1 MGVVLDHVRR
11 LPKLLPSLK
20 EKIAP
25 SQFEKLQSII
35 GYLGSPPAAETK
47 KSSKPTAT
55 EKQKPPAAEKPK
67 PSKRVTAQASNAST
81 PQKKLQ
87 RHTSNASSMDD
98 EKICDML
105 NEFDEDDFNE
115 ENLSNPWL
123 SSFL

>member
-1 MGVVLDHVRR
+1 MDHARR

-35 GYLGSPPAAETK
+35 GYLGNTPAAETK

-55 EKQKPPAAEKPK
+55 DKPK
-67 PSKRVTAQASNAST
+67 PSKRVTAQASTAST
-81 PQKKLQ
+81 PPKKLQ

-98 EKICDML
+98 DKICNML

>member
-25 SQFEKLQSII
+25 SQFEKLQSIT
-35 GYLGSPPAAETK
+35 GYLGNTPAAETK

-55 EKQKPPAAEKPK
+55 GKQKPPAAEKPK

-81 PQKKLQ
+81 PQKHLR
-87 RHTSNASSMDD
+87 RHKSNASSIDD

-105 NEFDEDDFNE
+105 NEEFDEDDFEE

-123 SSFL
+123 S